1 MALEEYRVN
10 EKLRQVSGQPEAK
23 RFVSQ
28 LTRDTV
34 ALVLAG
40 GRGTRLK
47 QLTDWRC
54 KPAVPFGGKFRIIDF
69 TLSNCVNSG
78 IRRIGVAT
86 QYKAHSLIRHIQQGW
101 SFLEGRFDEFI
112 ELLPAQQQITA
123 AWYSGTSDA
132 VFQNLAVLRRHAPQ
146 YVLVL
151 AGDHVYK
158 MDYGRMLA
166 FHLTHQADLTVACVE
181 VPLTEASAFGVM
193 GVDDKERVTSFQEK
207 PAQPQPIPGR
217 PDRALASMGIYVFN
231 AQFLYEQLIRDAD
244 DPRSSHD
251 FGRDVIPYIASRYRV
266 YAHRFADS
274 CVGANSEGEPYWR
287 DVGTVDAYWEA
298 NMELTKVVP
307 ELNMYDR
314 DWPIW
319 TYQEQLPPAKFV
331 FDDEDRRG
339 MAIDSMVS
347 GGCIISGAAVR
358 RSLLYSDVR
367 IESRSVVEDS
377 VVLPNVRIGS
387 NVVLKRTVIDRRCEI
402 PDGTVVGIDAKDD
415 RRRFHVTE
423 TGITLI
429 TPGMLGQHIYTVR

>member
-1 MALEEYRVN
+1 MN
-10 EKLRQVSGQPEAK
+10 EKQRQEREQPEAT

-34 ALVLAG
+34 AMVLAG

-123 AWYSGTSDA
+123 AWYSGTADA
-132 VFQNLAVLRRHAPQ
+132 VFQNLAVLRRHSPQ

-166 FHLTHQADLTVACVE
+166 FHLRHQADLTVACAE
-181 VPLTEASAFGVM
+181 VPLAEASAFGVM
-193 GVDDKERVTSFQEK
+193 GIDGNERVISFQEK

-251 FGRDVIPYIASRYRV
+251 FGKDVIPRIVARYRV

-274 CVGANSEGEPYWR
+274 CVGASAGGEPYWR

-307 ELNMYDR
+307 ELDMYDR
-314 DWPIW
+314 NWPIW

-331 FDDEDRRG
+331 FDDDDRRG

-347 GGCIISGAAVR
+347 GGCIVSGAAVR

-387 NVVLKRTVIDRRCEI
+387 NVVLKRAVVDRRCEI
-402 PDGTVVGIDAKDD
+402 PDGTVVGVNAEDD
-415 RRRFHVTE
+415 RRRFYVSE
-423 TGITLI
+423 KGVTLI

>member
-402 PDGTVVGIDAKDD
+402 PDNTVVGIDAKDD

>member
-1 MALEEYRVN
+1 MTREERGVN
-10 EKLRQVSGQPEAK
+10 EEKRQAHDSREPT

-123 AWYSGTSDA
+123 AWYSGTADA
-132 VFQNLAVLRRHAPQ
+132 VFQNLAVLRRHSPK

-166 FHLTHQADLTVACVE
+166 FHLRHQADLTVGCAE
-181 VPLTEASAFGVM
+181 VPLAEAGAFGVM
-193 GVDDKERVTSFQEK
+193 GIDEKQRVTSFQEK

-244 DPRSSHD
+244 EPRSSHD
-251 FGRDVIPYIASRYRV
+251 FGKDLIPHITARYHA

-274 CVGANSEGEPYWR
+274 CVGASSDGEPYWR
-287 DVGTVDAYWEA
+287 DVGTIDAYWEA

-307 ELNMYDR
+307 ELNLYDR
-314 DWPIW
+314 NWPIW

-331 FDDEDRRG
+331 FDEDHRRG

-347 GGCIISGAAVR
+347 GGGVISGAAVR

-367 IESRSVVEDS
+367 VESRSVVEDS

-387 NVVLKRTVIDRRCEI
+387 NVVLKRTVVDRGCEI
-402 PDGTVVGIDAKDD
+402 AEGTVVGVD
-415 RRRFHVTE
+415 REHDRGRFHVTE
-423 TGITLI
+423 NGITLV